1 MSYAWTDDACEI
13 DALLPLADAIEI
25 AGCTDDGT
33 NVERINDATM
43 ANFFAVYLHF
53 TPGWDRDPTGA
64 AGAICIADR
73 DTLAEAR
80 QFAGSLAM
88 VARAA
93 TPLTI
98 NDFTG
103 AV

>member
-25 AGCTDDGT
+25 AGCIDDGT

-53 TPGWDRDPTGA
+53 TPDWDRDPT
-64 AGAICIADR
+64 GAICIADR

-80 QFAGSLAM
+80 QFAGSLAKA
-88 VARAA
+88 ARAE